1 MDTVYIVG
9 IVGAVIVLCFLG
21 WKFDVLKLS
30 GRHGE
35 SEGSLEAR
43 RAGPGP
49 PAVGHRPA
57 TGAVS
62 IGGNATGATVGTNVA
77 GAAETGAGGVKVG
90 GDADNATITTNVEP
104 NADR

>member
-1 MDTVYIVG
+1 METVYIVG

-43 RAGPGP
+43 RAEPAA
-49 PAVGHRPA
+49 PAVGDQPA
-57 TGAVS
+57 TGGVS
-62 IGGNATGATVGTNVA
+62 IGGKATGATVGTNVT
-77 GAAETGAGGVKVG
+77 GAAEAGAGGIKVG
-90 GDADNATITTNVEP
+90 GDADNATITTHVKP
-104 NADR
+104 HAD